1 MDDCH
6 YLNAL
11 VQTCSTDINEC
22 TSEMDD
28 CDVNADCVN
37 LPGSYLCT
45 CRDGFTG
52 DGSTCTGK
60 PLCTNY
66 S

>member
-1 MDDCH
+1 
-6 YLNAL
+6 
-11 VQTCSTDINEC
+11 
-22 TSEMDD
+22 MDD

-60 PLCTNY
+60 PLCTPDITYLTEISMSVCTTSEN
-66 S
+66 